1 MSKWHGDWGRAQE
14 PVHGRDGQVVGSVV
28 YDPYRECWRACDL
41 GGRGGEAEYATRGQ
55 AERAV
60 RGQAGALVRQ
70 GQATRP
76 QASGEGLGE
85 LAEALKA
92 GAALV
97 GGLAALFDGQTQSQ
111 AQADELRRQ
120 NDELRR
126 QNELLREALGR
137 MGPQGLARR
146 R

>member
-14 PVHGRDGQVVGSVV
+14 PVYGQQGDVVGSVV
-28 YDPYRECWRACDL
+28 YDPYRKCWRGVDVR
-41 GGRGGEAEYATRGQ
+41 GRGGEGEHATRGQ

-60 RGQAGALVRQ
+60 RGQAALVRQ
-70 GQATRP
+70 QGPAPRP
-76 QASGEGLGE
+76 QASVELGD

-97 GGLAALFDGQTQSQ
+97 GGLAALLDGQGPRGD
-111 AQADELRRQ
+111 AQAEELRRQ

-126 QNELLREALGR
+126 QNDLLRETLGR
-137 MGPQGLARR
+137 LGPQGLARR